1 MAWLR
6 NAGSWLLTR
15 VELLFG
21 KAFGPDANPFH
32 HLGALTIYF
41 FWIVLVS
48 GIYVFVLFETSIVGA
63 FQSVEYMTNDQ
74 WYLAGVMRSLH
85 RYASDAAI
93 ITLLLHMLREFSR
106 DRYRGPQW
114 FSWFTGIPLLWMV
127 FPLGITGYWMVW
139 DELAQYLAIA
149 SAELL
154 DALPAFSDLMTRN
167 FLTNDSVS
175 DRFFT
180 LLAFLHIIGLPVF
193 LIFGIWFHLLR
204 ISQPQVN
211 PPRTLM
217 IGSLLALTLL
227 SLVFPAVSHGPAD
240 LARIPTDLAIDWFY
254 LPVYPLLDVTSPG
267 VVWGLLIGSSMLIS
281 MLPWLPRARLQPA
294 ARVDLPNCNGCGR
307 CVADCPYNA
316 IRMGPRTD
324 GLSYTEQ
331 AVVDAD
337 LCTRCGIC
345 AGACPTSTP
354 YRRKSELVPG
364 IELPGYP
371 VAELR
376 DRTLTASAGL
386 QGDARVIVYTCEKDA
401 QLEKLRSD
409 GVAIITLPCVAM
421 LPPSFLDLAITRQH
435 ADGVLLLGCQAGEC
449 RYRLG
454 SIWTEQRLAGER
466 DPYLRKRVPLERIEH
481 FRQPWSGVTA
491 VRASLEAFRARL
503 RALGPFQSRSA
514 EAGRPGG
521 QP

>member
-1 MAWLR
+1 MGWLR

-15 VELLFG
+15 IELLFG
-21 KAFGPDANPFH
+21 RAFGPDANPFH

-41 FWIVLVS
+41 FWVVLVS

-63 FQSVEYMTNDQ
+63 YQSVEYMTHDQ

-93 ITLLLHMLREFSR
+93 ITLLLHMLREFAR

-114 FSWFTGIPLLWMV
+114 FSWFTGVPLLWLV

-204 ISQPQVN
+204 VSQPKVN
-211 PPRTLM
+211 PPRALM
-217 IGSLLALTLL
+217 VGSLLALTAL
-227 SLVFPAVSHGPAD
+227 SLVFPAVSHAPAD
-240 LARIPTDLAIDWFY
+240 LAKVPTTLAIDWFY
-254 LPVYPLLDVTSPG
+254 LPVYPLLDISTPT
-267 VVWGLLIGSSMLIS
+267 VVWGLLIGSSLFIS
-281 MLPWLPRARLQPA
+281 LLPWLPRARLQPA

-316 IRMGPRTD
+316 ISMGPRTD
-324 GLSYTEQ
+324 GLAYAEQ

-337 LCTRCGIC
+337 LCVRCGIC

-354 YRRKSELVPG
+354 YRRKTELVPG

-376 DRTLTASAGL
+376 DRTLAAGRAL
-386 QGDARVIVYTCEKDA
+386 HGTARVIVYACA
-401 QLEKLRSD
+401 QAAHLEKLNSD
-409 GVAIITLPCVAM
+409 SVAVITLPCVAM
-421 LPPSFLDLAITRQH
+421 LPPSFLDMAITRQH
-435 ADGVLLLGCQAGEC
+435 ADGVFLLGCSNGEC
-449 RYRLG
+449 HYRQG
-454 SIWTEQRLAGER
+454 GAWTAQRLAGAR

-481 FRQPWSGVTA
+481 FRHGWSSLA
-491 VRASLEAFRARL
+491 VAQRGLETFRARL
-503 RALGPFQSRSA
+503 QALGPFTPKPTA
-514 EAGRPGG
+514 PGRDGR
-521 QP
+521 QA